1 MHRTFPFRPWQQA
14 RCTAVAGR
22 PRSVGQVLLSVRTS
36 TAPARHWNAGETSAR
51 AGDRAKPTQRRRS
64 IAPEGHRRAAR
75 GSLTPIPRFWGA
87 VRCSRAWR
95 APDQRPRGSRRAP
108 QPPSASRERSRAR
121 LPCCIAGSCC
131 IAGFGNGGPAA
142 PRLLVFERG
151 VAFGGRHVLACGF
164 LPARTLHAPPL
175 RLLRQHSEKAPVE
188 LAASIMFGQAE
199 PIQMAGRRNPHGL
212 RVGTTDGG
220 YGTVEARTLHHGG
233 ARLVEASSFCV
244 SQVTRRLRDR
254 KSVV

>member
-14 RCTAVAGR
+14 RCTAAAGR
-22 PRSVGQVLLSVRTS
+22 PRSVGQVLLSVRRS
-36 TAPARHWNAGETSAR
+36 TAPARHRNAGETSAR
-51 AGDRAKPTQRRRS
+51 AGDRAKPTQRKRS
-64 IAPEGHRRAAR
+64 IAPDGHRRAAR
-75 GSLTPIPRFWGA
+75 GSLTPIPRFSPWA
-87 VRCSRAWR
+87 T
-95 APDQRPRGSRRAP
+95 
-108 QPPSASRERSRAR
+108 REGSRAR
-121 LPCCIAGSCC
+121 LPCCIAGSCR
-131 IAGFGNGGPAA
+131 IAGFGNGGPKA
-142 PRLLVFERG
+142 PRLLVFQRG
-151 VAFGGRHVLACGF
+151 VALGRGHVLACGF

-244 SQVTRRLRDR
+244 SQVTRRLRPGIGLAT
-254 KSVV
+254 SVPWQPRSRHDVQPGVSVALA